1 MVADVCSVSGC
12 LYYRLYRPS
21 RKAYGA
27 HIVAWIARPQSILGE
42 LADETCWTM
51 RELREGKHG
60 VLVGVVVW
68 GVMGLVVVGMVV
80 MGVLQQ
86 VEMERMKERL
96 GKVEGEMLI
105 MSDILYK
112 VQGENILMSLIMI
125 SRQNVS
131 DITDNL
137 K

>member
-1 MVADVCSVSGC
+1 MVAHVCSVSGC

-60 VLVGVVVW
+60 VLVGMMGW
-68 GVMGLVVVGMVV
+68 GVMGCGC
-80 MGVLQQ
+80 GP
-86 VEMERMKERL
+86 RRA
-96 GKVEGEMLI
+96 
-105 MSDILYK
+105 
-112 VQGENILMSLIMI
+112 
-125 SRQNVS
+125 SRQES
-131 DITDNL
+131 QQLATLRARSAL
-137 K
+137 KAG